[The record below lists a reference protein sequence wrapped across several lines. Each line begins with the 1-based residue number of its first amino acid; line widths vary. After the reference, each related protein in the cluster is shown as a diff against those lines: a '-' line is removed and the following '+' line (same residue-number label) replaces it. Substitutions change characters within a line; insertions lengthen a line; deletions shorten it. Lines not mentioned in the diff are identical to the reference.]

1 MTTTSKT
8 AKKREQKSRTSTVPM
23 ASLQAHRGQL
33 DREVLVV
40 LADSAVR
47 VDVVVV
53 ADVAQVRVV
62 VRVHPTR
69 VAATSKRQTEINQ
82 RVTRRVAL
90 LLLRGVR

>member
-1 MTTTSKT
+1 MTTTSKR
-8 AKKREQKSRTSTVPM
+8 AKKREQMSRTSTVPM

-53 ADVAQVRVV
+53 VDVAQVRAVV
-62 VRVHPTR
+62 ARVHPTT
-69 VAATSKRQTEINQ
+69 VAATSKRQTEIN
-82 RVTRRVAL
+82 RGSRVAWPSCF
-90 LLLRGVR
+90 